1 MDEILF
7 LLSEY
12 GLENVLLALVVNFL
26 TSIVKI
32 PIKRGAKKLKDSSKL
47 TRFIVFLPAILGFG
61 VVFVYLKFIKLNFV
75 FDKTF
80 VTLWTTTSSLSL
92 TFYAVVEKLFLGKK
106 TIKNEELKE
115 SEDAISKVEEVAIS
129 IVESIEKNDET
140 EKLIKEVEQPKKIV
154 LKGSNNAKITI
165 KKE

>member
-12 GLENVLLALVVNFL
+12 GLTNVLLALVVNLL
-26 TSIVKI
+26 TSIVKT
-32 PIKRGAKKLKDSSKL
+32 PIKRVAKKLNDSSKL
-47 TRFIVFLPAILGFG
+47 TRFIVFLPVILGFG
-61 VVFVYLKFIKLNFV
+61 VVFAYLKFINLNFV
-75 FDKTF
+75 FDKKF
-80 VTLWTTTSSLSL
+80 ITLWTTTSSLSL

-106 TIKNEELKE
+106 TIKDEELKE
-115 SEDAISKVEEVAIS
+115 SKDSISKVEEVAIS
-129 IVESIEKNDET
+129 IVESIEKEDKT
-140 EKLIKEVEQPKKIV
+140 EKNVKETQSKKIV